1 MKYNQNTLLTAVRN
15 GLGTALALSLV
26 ATPLAVL
33 AQDAEQDEDEL
44 DYLEEVIVTGSRLQQ
59 NPNLMAATP
68 VLSVGGDEA
77 DIRGNVRIEDF
88 VNILPQV
95 FAGQAS
101 EVSNGASG
109 TATLNLRGLG
119 TAPQA
124 PRPSTCVV
132 WVRSA
137 RWC

>member
-77 DIRGNVRIEDF
+77 DIRGNVRIM
-88 VNILPQV
+88 
-95 FAGQAS
+95 
-101 EVSNGASG
+101 SG
-109 TATLNLRGLG
+109 
-119 TAPQA
+119 
-124 PRPSTCVV
+124 
-132 WVRSA
+132 
-137 RWC
+137 